1 MRDCQSN
8 VMACDPGHRSRLVRS
23 PARRYPAR
31 MGLRDRLK
39 KGVQGVVNRL
49 SGEHSAAA
57 PEEIKPMERPAA
69 PDPDA
74 KIKWARLNRPKEGGG
89 AEE

>member
-1 MRDCQSN
+1 
-8 VMACDPGHRSRLVRS
+8 
-23 PARRYPAR
+23 

-39 KGVQGVVNRL
+39 KGVAGVMNRL

-74 KIKWARLNRPKEGGG
+74 KIQWAKLNRPKDSG
-89 AEE
+89 AAE